1 MNRLVYTSVGGR
13 LTKWKGKVV
22 SFAPHVSSSIA
33 MGALASAILF
43 ADGAS
48 AQVAYTQGAT
58 PPLTLSSYESASGGF
73 QQNGTGSMIEAM
85 ITSGAVTSTSS
96 GTATSFDTLSNKITA
111 TAVGNLYDNSLDIV
125 TLTGTGAGSNGVIAA
140 AMESAANDIFASVAT
155 SNITQT
161 LSGAM
166 TGSAADVSN
175 NTISASVNLAR
186 STNILSGALSTTF
199 ANTDAGAV
207 TVTGAAISAG
217 AVASATAGLVL
228 QSTQLNDDVQ
238 NATANVVAATTF
250 SSVATSD
257 VKLTVS
263 NTAGTSLLS
272 LDSNAITADFQGNT
286 AKNTLSVETGGMQT
300 LSSDAGISN
309 LQIADN
315 VGVTAATSKLNNAVV
330 AGTSGVLADVSGA
343 LTTTS
348 VELTN
353 NTIAATSAQNTV
365 GNTLYLADGIS
376 RIGDTSTGIA
386 AASLTAAA
394 TTAATVSADLFVSNV
409 QGSVDSAIRS
419 INGTSGAASEGIK
432 LSSTGAATGVSLD
445 LSLNDVTASATGNKN
460 TGNLYVDGANTLNAI
475 VAQTNVQ
482 SFKDGTADAL
492 STDAAALIYDPLVT
506 AVVGTNAGV
515 ALDNTSVSVA
525 SNTIDAAAT
534 ANTATMVTSLKGNS
548 LTDAPAAVALAVAAT
563 SSTNTSTGVVSAIAG
578 YSSVSDQTVVQDAT
592 AGSTAV
598 VTSAISDTVTGSP
611 LLITAGNATG
621 AVTDTFFDLANNTI
635 SSSAKANTAGQTLI
649 IDANDLQASSAVI
662 GLQTLKG
669 SVSAAL
675 TGTSSGIA
683 VAAGSGTVSNVTLN
697 AEQNAT
703 IANASGNT
711 ATNAMSVTANVLTPI
726 NTVVAAV
733 ATDRTSLSLDG
744 IGDASSVSS
753 ELAMLNMQKSSVALA
768 SDTISATI
776 SDAGINSTLNAAGT
790 TAVSNARISV
800 DSNAIAGTARAN
812 TATNTMSL
820 DIGSMNLTEAVWDT
834 TGTAVAAA
842 GGTNIASLG
851 SSQSNAIDVTTSLD
865 SAGTGATDL
874 VAKIATSTGAVNGG
888 TTLSVSSNALT
899 TLAAGNSVTN
909 TFSLIGSAVSTPE
922 SQNILP
928 TLTLTSVDTTAGNL
942 LAENTAFAVGNDQFN
957 YGVISS
963 SIGTGAGAGETL
975 LQASA
980 AATTAISNSSMA
992 VDGNRVIAQAI
1003 AASDATTSATLDATS
1018 IATSFLTGSRQLNT
1032 GSVTATVGD
1041 ALAAALS
1048 TVKIQAITDTTSTS
1062 TVTNM
1067 AVSTSDNTIG
1077 ASATALADS
1086 SRVLIGG
1093 SSTTTVAGGGN
1104 VNANET
1110 VASSAIA
1117 STGTS
1122 VSTGNT
1128 TTNSAVAD
1136 FALILGQTNAGAVT
1150 AKAESVNID
1159 QTLGAVSGGSVL
1171 ENNRNLVTS
1180 IATAAS
1186 GANTIDSKASGSNTA
1201 STALIAT
1208 QTNGGAVISTV
1219 TAPSLTTGLASIA
1232 SSAAEIGQ
1240 NTVAATATGLTDTNS
1255 LSVTGGSLASI
1266 PAGTP
1271 LVPST
1276 VVNGALWV
1284 PATSTIT
1291 PFNVTGSFATLGS
1304 TQYQNAAV
1312 TATIGDSDLTT
1323 TTGAGTQP
1331 KILLAITGATSGSD
1345 LAVTSNN
1352 FAASATVGTVSNNL
1366 SLLSDTSINAA
1377 DTFGGA
1383 NLVSV
1388 QNGGTGAN
1396 ALASIQGVNVQIT
1409 GTTATNSTLGITGND
1424 ANALATGL
1432 TAFNTSALSAGT
1444 SLTGDAGGG
1453 GVGVASDILT
1463 VTETTSVLANTQS
1476 NVGTVKAE
1484 LLTTAPTAPKMNVV
1498 LSGAITASSVDIS
1511 DNTMRAQANG
1521 VTAQNVSSLS
1531 AGLMTDMGAAVS
1543 NDQSQTT
1550 GAVGA
1555 YLGGPEMLISS
1566 VGSGTGTLS
1575 TDTNIAV
1582 ASSTATSAV
1591 NRLTANADTSIDG
1604 VAGALALSTLT
1615 TNSAAFSTTYA
1626 TTLLN
1631 RQSSDAAVT
1640 STIGTAAVAGETKIG
1655 TTVTGLFTGSI
1666 TADSNTILAQSLGNT
1681 SDSAL
1686 SMNAGTSVSADTQAV
1701 LASLQTQSTGAIGAT
1716 VSGSTL
1722 ASIQVTSTGLTGA
1735 ASASDNTIR
1744 ASSSAN
1750 TTQNDLSI
1758 TSATGIG
1765 GKQTSDASSGMTSVG
1780 VMTSK
1785 AQYAALISQTNSSAV
1800 TAEVAKYQIG
1810 IDTANSTTNATSGS
1824 LSLNGNTVM
1833 ADGTASSGVN
1843 TVESVTSGANSGAT
1857 SLLAFQSNTAAGDVT
1872 STITNA
1878 ALKTNVGTLSAG
1890 SSVEMTMNRLTAA
1903 ATGLTNTNT
1912 LTVSGSEIA
1921 QVTGGTPVGNVNLIG
1936 AALTVAD
1943 TSSVLANSQSNA
1955 GDAIATVDSSAG
1967 SSILANVVGTTIT
1980 SSAIDISNNAIRAQS
1995 NGVTAQNIANL
2006 SGGLMTDVTAGVTN
2020 YQEQTGATTATL
2032 DTPKMVITAA
2042 ANVTGSGTLSTDG
2055 NLAVAS
2061 ATAANAVNRLSVTSD
2076 TSVDGTG
2083 ATTLTSKA
2091 ITMASSTLDS
2101 PTALTLLNSQTGS
2114 AVVTSLI
2121 NNDAAIGTTIA
2132 GTFTGSITADKNLIV
2147 SQSRGNVAD
2156 SGLVIN
2162 AGTSVSNSTQAVV
2175 ASSQDRTAG
2184 AISATV
2190 SGAALG
2196 GIQVTTGTAGTA
2208 GLTGTASV
2216 SDNTIRASG
2225 SANTALNAMS
2235 VVGAA
2240 GVDAVSTAGAGSSI
2254 TSAGTISSTAQY
2266 AVLNG
2271 QNNASA
2277 VNATLTDYQIGL
2289 NTSAG
2294 TNSGSLSLNGNMMMA
2309 DATGNNAVNN
2319 LMLTAGGAG
2328 TDASGSISNYQSN
2341 TAAMIANV
2349 SNVGVVIA
2357 AGATTG
2363 SVSVANNAI
2372 SASAMGNSATSVI
2385 GTAGSTFQSY

>member
-1 MNRLVYTSVGGR
+1 MNRFVYTSVGGR

-22 SFAPHVSSSIA
+22 SFAPHVSGSIA

-48 AQVAYTQGAT
+48 AQTVAYTQGAAT
-58 PPLTLSSYESASGGF
+58 PLTLSTYESASGGF
-73 QQNGTGSMIEAM
+73 QQNGTGSEIEAM

-125 TLTGTGAGSNGVIAA
+125 NLTGTGTGSNGVIAA
-140 AMESAANDIFASVAT
+140 SMESAANDIFASVAT

-175 NTISASVNLAR
+175 NTISASVSLAQ

-207 TVTGAAISAG
+207 TVSGAALSAG
-217 AVASATAGLVL
+217 AIANATAGLVL

-238 NATANVVAATTF
+238 NVTTNFGAAATF

-257 VKLTVS
+257 VSLTVS

-315 VGVTAATSKLNNAVV
+315 VGVTAATSKLDNAVV
-330 AGTSGVLADVSGA
+330 AGTSGVLASVTGA

-376 RIGDTSTGIA
+376 RIGDTTPA
-386 AASLTAAA
+386 TTTASLTADA
-394 TTAATVSADLFVSNV
+394 TTEATVSADLFVSNV

-419 INGTSGAASEGIK
+419 INGTSGSASEGIK
-432 LSSTGAATGVSLD
+432 LESTGAATGVSLD
-445 LSLNDVTASATGNKN
+445 LSLNDVTASATGNTN

-482 SFKDGTADAL
+482 SFQDGTADAL
-492 STDAAALIYDPLVT
+492 STDAAALIFNPLVT
-506 AVVGTNAGV
+506 AVVGTTSGV
-515 ALDNTSVSVA
+515 GLDNTSVSVA

-548 LTDAPAAVALAVAAT
+548 LTDAPAAVASAVAAT
-563 SSTNTSTGVVSAIAG
+563 SSTNTSTGVASVTAG

-598 VTSAISDTVTGSP
+598 VTSAISDTVAGSP
-611 LLITAGNATG
+611 LLITAGNSTG
-621 AVTDTFFDLANNTI
+621 ALTDTFFDLANNTI

-662 GLQTLKG
+662 GLQTLEG

-675 TGTSSGIA
+675 TGSSAGIA

-733 ATDRTSLSLDG
+733 AADRTSLSLDG

-753 ELAMLNMQKSSVALA
+753 ELAMLNMQKSSDALA
-768 SDTISATI
+768 SGDTISATI
-776 SDAGINSTLNAAGT
+776 SAAGINSTLTATGT

-800 DSNAIAGTARAN
+800 DSNAITGTARAN

-834 TGTAVAAA
+834 TATAVAAA

-865 SAGTGATDL
+865 SAGTGTTDL
-874 VAKIATSTGAVNGG
+874 VAKIATSTGAVDGG

-899 TLAAGNSVTN
+899 TLAAGNSVAN
-909 TFSLIGSAVSTPE
+909 TFSLIGNAVSTPE

-928 TLTLTSVDTTAGNL
+928 TLTLTVVDTTAGDL
-942 LAENTAFAVGNDQFN
+942 LAQNTAFAVGNDQFN
-957 YGVISS
+957 SGVITS

-992 VDGNRVIAQAI
+992 VDANRVIAQAI

-1032 GSVTATVGD
+1032 GDVTATVGD
-1041 ALAAALS
+1041 AVSTTES
-1048 TVKIQAITDTTSTS
+1048 TVKIQAITGTAA

-1077 ASATALADS
+1077 ASATALADT

-1104 VNANET
+1104 VNADET
-1110 VASSAIA
+1110 AASSAIA

-1122 VSTGNT
+1122 VTTGNT

-1136 FALILGQTNAGAVT
+1136 FALILGQTNTGTVT

-1159 QTLGAVSGGSVL
+1159 QTLGAVAGGSVL

-1255 LSVTGGSLASI
+1255 LSVTGGSLASN
-1266 PAGTP
+1266 AAAAT
-1271 LVPST
+1271 LAPST

-1312 TATIGDSDLTT
+1312 TATIGDSLELTT
-1323 TTGAGTQP
+1323 TGNGTQP

-1345 LAVTSNN
+1345 LAVTSNI

-1383 NLVSV
+1383 NLVSI
-1388 QNGGTGAN
+1388 QNGDTGAD
-1396 ALASIQGVNVQIT
+1396 ARASIEGVNVQIT
-1409 GTTATNSTLGITGND
+1409 GVDVTSSTLDVTGNA

-1444 SLTGDAGGG
+1444 TLTGDAGGG
-1453 GVGVASDILT
+1453 GVAVASDILT
-1463 VTETTSVLANTQS
+1463 VTETTSVLANTQTNAGDAVATLDTSGTGALAPAMSATLTGSVLTSAVDVS
-1476 NVGTVKAE
+1476 N
-1484 LLTTAPTAPKMNVV
+1484 
-1498 LSGAITASSVDIS
+1498 
-1511 DNTMRAQANG
+1511 NTMRAQASG
-1521 VTAQNVSSLS
+1521 VTAQNISRLS
-1531 AGLMTDMGAAVS
+1531 AGLMTDVGAAVS
-1543 NDQSQTT
+1543 NDQ
-1550 GAVGA
+1550 
-1555 YLGGPEMLISS
+1555 
-1566 VGSGTGTLS
+1566 
-1575 TDTNIAV
+1575 D
-1582 ASSTATSAV
+1582 
-1591 NRLTANADTSIDG
+1591 
-1604 VAGALALSTLT
+1604 
-1615 TNSAAFSTTYA
+1615 
-1626 TTLLN
+1626 
-1631 RQSSDAAVT
+1631 QS
-1640 STIGTAAVAGETKIG
+1640 
-1655 TTVTGLFTGSI
+1655 
-1666 TADSNTILAQSLGNT
+1666 
-1681 SDSAL
+1681 
-1686 SMNAGTSVSADTQAV
+1686 
-1701 LASLQTQSTGAIGAT
+1701 
-1716 VSGSTL
+1716 
-1722 ASIQVTSTGLTGA
+1722 
-1735 ASASDNTIR
+1735 
-1744 ASSSAN
+1744 
-1750 TTQNDLSI
+1750 
-1758 TSATGIG
+1758 
-1765 GKQTSDASSGMTSVG
+1765 
-1780 VMTSK
+1780 
-1785 AQYAALISQTNSSAV
+1785 
-1800 TAEVAKYQIG
+1800 
-1810 IDTANSTTNATSGS
+1810 
-1824 LSLNGNTVM
+1824 
-1833 ADGTASSGVN
+1833 
-1843 TVESVTSGANSGAT
+1843 
-1857 SLLAFQSNTAAGDVT
+1857 
-1872 STITNA
+1872 
-1878 ALKTNVGTLSAG
+1878 
-1890 SSVEMTMNRLTAA
+1890 
-1903 ATGLTNTNT
+1903 
-1912 LTVSGSEIA
+1912 
-1921 QVTGGTPVGNVNLIG
+1921 
-1936 AALTVAD
+1936 
-1943 TSSVLANSQSNA
+1943 
-1955 GDAIATVDSSAG
+1955 
-1967 SSILANVVGTTIT
+1967 
-1980 SSAIDISNNAIRAQS
+1980 
-1995 NGVTAQNIANL
+1995 
-2006 SGGLMTDVTAGVTN
+2006 
-2020 YQEQTGATTATL
+2020 GATTAEL
-2032 DTPKMVITAA
+2032 GGPQFLITAS
-2042 ANVTGSGTLSTDG
+2042 ANVTGSGMLSTDG
-2055 NLAVAS
+2055 NIAVAS
-2061 ATAANAVNRLSVTSD
+2061 ATAANAVNRLSVSSD
-2076 TSVDGTG
+2076 TSIDGAT
-2083 ATTLTSKA
+2083 AASTLSTTTLT
-2091 ITMASSTLDS
+2091 MSSTDF
-2101 PTALTLLNSQTGS
+2101 TTTDALTLLNRQTGS
-2114 AVVTSLI
+2114 AAVSSKI
-2121 NNDAAIGTTIA
+2121 FGDAVAGETKIGTTIA
-2132 GTFTGSITADKNLIV
+2132 GGFTGSISADSNLVV
-2147 SQSRGNVAD
+2147 SQSRGNTAD
-2156 SGLVIN
+2156 SAMSLN
-2162 AGTSVSNSTQAVV
+2162 AGTSISNGTQGVL
-2175 ASSQDRTAG
+2175 ASSQTRTG
-2184 AISATV
+2184 AISAEV
-2190 SGAALG
+2190 SGTATG
-2196 GIQVTTGTAGTA
+2196 SKGSIQVTTGAA

-2216 SDNTIRASG
+2216 SDNTVRATG

-2235 VVGAA
+2235 VTGASGLDVVA
-2240 GVDAVSTAGAGSSI
+2240 TAGSGSSI
-2254 TSAGTISSTAQY
+2254 TGAGVITSTAQY

-2271 QNNASA
+2271 QSNASA
-2277 VNATLTDYQIGL
+2277 VNATLTNYQIGL

-2309 DATGNNAVNN
+2309 DATGNNAVNS
-2319 LMLTAGGAG
+2319 LMLTAGGGG

-2341 TAAMIANV
+2341 SAAMSANV
-2349 SNVGVVIA
+2349 SGVGVVIA

-2385 GTAGSTFQSY
+2385 GTTGSTFQSF